1 MITYPI
7 SKINIGL
14 QITGKRPDG
23 FHNLETIF
31 YPVGLKDA
39 LEIIE
44 SKKFHFRTN
53 RPEMK
58 FYENNL
64 VVKAYRLL
72 KEDYNLPPID
82 IYLYKNIPTG
92 AGLGGGS
99 SDASHTIFMLDKLF
113 SLNINTEKKK
123 EYALS
128 LGSDC
133 PFFLEKIPVFATGR
147 GEITEKISLS
157 LNNYFM
163 VLVLPNVRVSTKE
176 AYSNISVQKGKKS
189 LKKLTQLSIEKW
201 KGEINN
207 QFEEYVF
214 DKYPEVGKIKQTLYS
229 HGACFALMSGS
240 GSSVYGIFEKEQ
252 KNIEFWF
259 PKSYHTFQQK
269 LDY

>member
-14 QITGKRPDG
+14 QITDKRPDG

-31 YPVGLKDA
+31 YPIGLKDA
-39 LEIIE
+39 LEIVE

-53 RPEMK
+53 RPEMGS
-58 FYENNL
+58 FEDNL

-72 KEDYNLPPID
+72 KKDYNIPPVD

-99 SDASHTIFMLDKLF
+99 SDASHTIIMLDKLF

-133 PFFLEKIPVFATGR
+133 PFFIENKPVFATGR

-163 VLVLPNVRVSTKE
+163 VLVLPNVSVSTKE
-176 AYSNISVQKGKKS
+176 AYSNISVKKEKKP
-189 LKKLTQLSIEKW
+189 LKKLIQFPVEKW
-201 KGEINN
+201 KGEIIN

-214 DKYPEVGKIKQTLYS
+214 NKYPEVAKIKQTLYNQ
-229 HGACFALMSGS
+229 GACFALMSGS

-252 KNIEFWF
+252 KNIESWF
-259 PKSYHTFQQK
+259 PKSYHTLQQK